1 MTTRMVTLPE
11 MLGKDLADWVI
22 NEQNTGRLT
31 LPKLKA
37 KLRENEEFLLKREV
51 VADYAYYAIQHVFSS
66 LGHPIPEK

>member
-1 MTTRMVTLPE
+1 MRHVTIPE
-11 MLGKDLADWVI
+11 MIGEDLANWVI
-22 NEQNTGRLT
+22 NEHNGGRLT

-51 VADYAYYAIQHVFSS
+51 VADYAYYAIQHVFNT